1 MTPQLQGIAEGLM
14 KRFSGLVMA
23 SCLVLLSG
31 TAFGAETIKIGVAG
45 AHSGD
50 LASYGMPTAN
60 AARLVAKE
68 VNAKGGIDGK
78 QIELLIQD
86 EECKP
91 EKATNVATKLVS
103 DGAVAVLGHIC
114 SGPTKAA
121 LPIYTAAKLV
131 SISPSATSPELTRS
145 GQYPLF
151 FRTIA
156 ADDAQANLGAD
167 FAVNKLNAKKI
178 ALLHDK
184 GDYGRGYA
192 EFARD
197 FINNSGKAEVVLFEG
212 VTPGAMDYSAVVQ
225 KVRQSGADTV
235 MFGGYHPEASKMV
248 AQLKK
253 KRVKVNFVSD
263 DGVKDDMFIK
273 VAGDAAEGV
282 YASGPQDVSGLA
294 MNKAAREAHVAE
306 FGTPPG
312 AFFDPAYA
320 AMQALVNA
328 IDKADSTDSDKIA
341 QALRTELADTA
352 IGTIKFDE
360 RGDAEGVGFTIYQV
374 QNGKYVEMK

>member
-1 MTPQLQGIAEGLM
+1 M
-14 KRFSGLVMA
+14 
-23 SCLVLLSG
+23 
-31 TAFGAETIKIGVAG
+31 
-45 AHSGD
+45 
-50 LASYGMPTAN
+50 
-60 AARLVAKE
+60 
-68 VNAKGGIDGK
+68 
-78 QIELLIQD
+78 
-86 EECKP
+86 
-91 EKATNVATKLVS
+91 
-103 DGAVAVLGHIC
+103 
-114 SGPTKAA
+114 
-121 LPIYTAAKLV
+121 
-131 SISPSATSPELTRS
+131 
-145 GQYPLF
+145 
-151 FRTIA
+151 
-156 ADDAQANLGAD
+156 
-167 FAVNKLNAKKI
+167 
-178 ALLHDK
+178 
-184 GDYGRGYA
+184 
-192 EFARD
+192 
-197 FINNSGKAEVVLFEG
+197 LFEG

-248 AQLKK
+248 AQLRK

-341 QALRTELADTA
+341 QALRTELVDTA

>member
-1 MTPQLQGIAEGLM
+1 MLFRSSL
-14 KRFSGLVMA
+14 
-23 SCLVLLSG
+23 
-31 TAFGAETIKIGVAG
+31 
-45 AHSGD
+45 
-50 LASYGMPTAN
+50 
-60 AARLVAKE
+60 
-68 VNAKGGIDGK
+68 
-78 QIELLIQD
+78 
-86 EECKP
+86 
-91 EKATNVATKLVS
+91 
-103 DGAVAVLGHIC
+103 
-114 SGPTKAA
+114 
-121 LPIYTAAKLV
+121 
-131 SISPSATSPELTRS
+131 ELTRS

-178 ALLHDK
+178 VLLHDK
-184 GDYGRGYA
+184 GDYGRRYV

-197 FINNSGKAEVVLFEG
+197 FIKNSGKAEVVLFEG

-248 AQLKK
+248 AQLRK

-294 MNKAAREAHVAE
+294 MNKAAREAH
-306 FGTPPG
+306 GT
-312 AFFDPAYA
+312 YW
-320 AMQALVNA
+320 
-328 IDKADSTDSDKIA
+328 
-341 QALRTELADTA
+341 
-352 IGTIKFDE
+352 
-360 RGDAEGVGFTIYQV
+360 
-374 QNGKYVEMK
+374 

>member
-1 MTPQLQGIAEGLM
+1 
-14 KRFSGLVMA
+14 
-23 SCLVLLSG
+23 
-31 TAFGAETIKIGVAG
+31 
-45 AHSGD
+45 
-50 LASYGMPTAN
+50 MPTAN

-91 EKATNVATKLVS
+91 EKATNVATKLIS

-192 EFARD
+192 EFARE

-212 VTPGAMDYSAVVQ
+212 VTPGAMDYSAMVQ
-225 KVRQSGADTV
+225 KVRQSGADT
-235 MFGGYHPEASKMV
+235 ET
-248 AQLKK
+248 L
-253 KRVKVNFVSD
+253 
-263 DGVKDDMFIK
+263 GVIPKDEK
-273 VAGDAAEGV
+273 
-282 YASGPQDVSGLA
+282 
-294 MNKAAREAHVAE
+294 
-306 FGTPPG
+306 
-312 AFFDPAYA
+312 
-320 AMQALVNA
+320 
-328 IDKADSTDSDKIA
+328 
-341 QALRTELADTA
+341 
-352 IGTIKFDE
+352 
-360 RGDAEGVGFTIYQV
+360 
-374 QNGKYVEMK
+374 